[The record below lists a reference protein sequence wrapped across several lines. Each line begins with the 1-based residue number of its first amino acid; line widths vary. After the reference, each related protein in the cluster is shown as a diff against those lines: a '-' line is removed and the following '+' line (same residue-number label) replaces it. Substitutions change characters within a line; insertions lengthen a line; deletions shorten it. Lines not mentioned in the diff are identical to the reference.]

1 MYLRGKD
8 ISTITEYHESSNGKP
23 TALWYLV
30 PLFFGVVGG
39 LVGYVG
45 TKYED
50 TKMAKNLLLLGVVVT
65 VVYML
70 LLLTLLIQFVSVFF
84 AAIILGGVLVIIYYG
99 LPEVPTSTT

>member
-1 MYLRGKD
+1 MRGKA
-8 ISTITEYHESSNGKP
+8 ISIKTEYHESANGKP

-30 PLFFGVVGG
+30 PLFFAVVGG

-50 TKMAKNLLLLGVVVT
+50 TRMAKNLLLLGVVVT
-65 VVYML
+65 VVYMFL
-70 LLLTLLIQFVSVFF
+70 LWTLLIQFISLFF